1 MCLHGAYRHIRER
14 ERERLRGAAP
24 DDSSLSVKDPSVR
37 PSARPV
43 FLFGW
48 LVSILR
54 RIKRAGKD
62 KRLKSQR
69 VVYNAENITA
79 IATPPITTKSWLR
92 DSQSPRYHKKK
103 EKKKKKKVSYGDGND
118 EEEE

>member
-14 ERERLRGAAP
+14 ERETEGGCARRFISLRKG
-24 DDSSLSVKDPSVR
+24 SVRPSVR
-37 PSARPV
+37 PAR

-79 IATPPITTKSWLR
+79 MATPPITTKSWLR